1 MDPLDLGDGA
11 KLHFEYD
18 APAEGRATFVFIN
31 AITGSTV
38 QWQGVI
44 GPALRAEGFGTL
56 AYNMRGQEKSPN
68 MRGQEKSPAWPADD
82 LTEALHVAD
91 LKALL
96 THVGSPRV
104 ILAGLSIGG
113 LFATKAY
120 LEGVPAIGLVYLN
133 TLRAPGLPLDWVN
146 EAIFRAAAL
155 GGPPLILDLFLPML
169 VGPAHLARMRESCL
183 GDQGYQPL
191 SAENGIL
198 RLLGGGRHADW
209 TVDWG
214 RIDVPVLNVTGLRD
228 RVFYNPADVERISA
242 QIPDIQRVVLP
253 DVGHLIPA
261 EAPEELARLLIGFG
275 ARLTPAAGAQ
285 V

>member
-1 MDPLDLGDGA
+1 MDPLDLGEGA

-18 APAEGRATFVFIN
+18 APADGRATFVFIN
-31 AITGSTV
+31 AITGSTA

-56 AYNMRGQEKSPN
+56 AYNMRGQEKSPA
-68 MRGQEKSPAWPADD
+68 RPADD

-96 THVGSPRV
+96 AHVGPPRV
-104 ILAGLSIGG
+104 ILTGLSIGG

-120 LEGVPAIGLVYLN
+120 LEGAPAIGLVYLN

-169 VGPAHLARMRESCL
+169 VGPGHLAPMRASCL

-191 SAENGIL
+191 SADNGIL

-209 TVDWG
+209 AVDWG
-214 RIDVPVLNVTGLRD
+214 RIGVPVLNITGLRD
-228 RVFYNPADVERISA
+228 RVFYNPVDVERISA
-242 QIPDIQRVVLP
+242 QIPDIQRVALP